1 MDEVERKSVGGVPMT
16 DAQQMLMSQEGTGPR
31 DAQGRFLPYPDS
43 VGKLTIGYGHLI
55 EKGLPSDIAL
65 MLFQCDIADALD
77 DVRHCFSCYDQLSR
91 PRQLVLVS
99 MAYNLG
105 RDRLNKFVRFIGA
118 VHRGAWDEAADELLD
133 SKAAK
138 HDAPARY
145 QQLAT
150 MMREN
155 VSQWV

>member
-1 MDEVERKSVGGVPMT
+1 MEGSERRGVQVT
-16 DAQQMLMSQEGTGPR
+16 DLERMLMQQEGTGPR
-31 DAQGRFLPYPDS
+31 DEQGRFLPYPDS
-43 VGKLTIGYGHLI
+43 LQKPTIGYGHLI
-55 EKGLPSDIAL
+55 EKGIPADIAL
-65 MLFQCDIADALD
+65 MLFRCDIADALD
-77 DVRHCFSCYDQLSR
+77 DVRHCFSCYDTLSR

-105 RDRLNKFVRFIGA
+105 RAKLAKFVRFIGA
-118 VHRGAWDEAADELLD
+118 VHLGKWDEAADELLD

-138 HDAPARY
+138 QDAPARY

-155 VSQWV
+155 VSEWV